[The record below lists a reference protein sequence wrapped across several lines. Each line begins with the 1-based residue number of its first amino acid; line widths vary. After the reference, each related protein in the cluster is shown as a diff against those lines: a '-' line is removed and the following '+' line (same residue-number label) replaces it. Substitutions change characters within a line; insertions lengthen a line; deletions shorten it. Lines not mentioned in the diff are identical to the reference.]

1 MDYRP
6 LGSTGLNVSEI
17 GFGAGNV
24 GGLMIR
30 GEHGDQVKA
39 VARAMELGINYF
51 DTAPSY
57 GDGVSET
64 NLGRVLKELSA
75 EVYVGTKFRVV
86 THEPGR
92 IKGNVIASVEESL
105 TRLQREQVDLM
116 QMHNHVAGPSTSSG
130 LADGG
135 SVTPEETLGEVVDAL
150 RELRDQGKIRFWG
163 MTAVGEAAALH
174 RIIESGM
181 LNTVQSVYN
190 LVNPSAGAAVPSG
203 LDMPDYGNL
212 IGRASANGMGVL
224 VIRVLAAGALSG
236 EATRHPVAVPTVAP
250 IGSGRDYGQDQARAD
265 GFRFLQREGYVG
277 SLVEASL
284 RFALGNAG
292 VSSVLVGYSSLEHL
306 EQAVEYAAKGP
317 LPPEATARLPEV
329 WAGFTG

>member
-17 GFGAGNV
+17 GFGCGNV

-30 GEHGDQVKA
+30 GEHSDQVKA

-57 GDGVSET
+57 GDGQSET
-64 NLGRVLKELSA
+64 NLGRVLKELSVN
-75 EVYVGTKFRVV
+75 VYVGTKFRVS
-86 THEPGR
+86 THEAGR
-92 IKGNVIASVEESL
+92 IKGNVITSVEESL
-105 TRLQREQVDLM
+105 TRLQREQVDLI
-116 QMHNHVAGPSTSSG
+116 QMHNHVESMAEGSSV
-130 LADGG
+130 A
-135 SVTPEETLGEVVDAL
+135 PEEALGEVVDAL
-150 RELRDQGKIRFWG
+150 RELCYQGKVRFWG
-163 MTAVGEAAALH
+163 MTALGETEALH
-174 RIIESGM
+174 RVIDSGT

-190 LVNPSAGAAVPSG
+190 LVNPSAGVAVPSG
-203 LDMPDYGNL
+203 FDMPDYGNL
-212 IGRASANGMGVL
+212 IERASVNGMGVL
-224 VIRVLAAGALSG
+224 VIRVLAAGALTG
-236 EATRHPVAVPTVAP
+236 EAVRHPVAVPAVAP
-250 IGSGRDYGQDQARAD
+250 IGSGREYGQDQARAD
-265 GFRFLQREGYVG
+265 GFRFLQHEGYAG
-277 SLVEASL
+277 NLVEASL

-306 EQAVEYAAKGP
+306 EQAVEFAERGP